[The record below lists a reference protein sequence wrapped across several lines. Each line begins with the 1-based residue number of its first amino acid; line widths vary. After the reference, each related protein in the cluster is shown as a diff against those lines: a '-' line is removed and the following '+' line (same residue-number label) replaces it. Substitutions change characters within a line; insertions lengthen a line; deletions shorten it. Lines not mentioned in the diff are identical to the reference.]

1 MLIRLILWLFLLSLP
16 LFLFALTIKIAALM
30 LLFAC
35 GLLFFLGLIS
45 VLKRCFDIV
54 CTYFSAQARENRKML
69 FAQNQKQTH
78 QRLLHFKRLQLNY
91 FKELE
96 REKILKK
103 NNTAHI
109 HALSDAIERDLYRDK
124 QKIPKALFLQFQRE
138 NRLFRRQQNEQAL
151 LELHVKIST
160 RVSDKNYA

>member
-1 MLIRLILWLFLLSLP
+1 MLIRLILWLFFLSLP

-35 GLLFFLGLIS
+35 SLLFFLGLIN
-45 VLKRCFDIV
+45 VLKRCFEIV
-54 CTYFSAQARENRKML
+54 GNYFSAQARETRKML

-96 REKILKK
+96 REKLLKK
-103 NNTAHI
+103 NNVTHI
-109 HALSDAIERDLYRDK
+109 NALSDAIERDLYRH
-124 QKIPKALFLQFQRE
+124 KAKLSKTLFLQFQRE

-151 LELHVKIST
+151 LELHVRIST
-160 RVSDKNYA
+160 FVSDKNYV

>member
-35 GLLFFLGLIS
+35 GLLFFLGLIN
-45 VLKRCFDIV
+45 VLKRCFNVV

-69 FAQNQKQTH
+69 FSQNQKQTH
-78 QRLLHFKRLQLNY
+78 QRLLHFKCLQLHY

-96 REKILKK
+96 REKLLKK
-103 NNTAHI
+103 NNATHI
-109 HALSDAIERDLYRDK
+109 NALFDAIERDLSRHK
-124 QKIPKALFLQFQRE
+124 QNIPKTSFLQFQRE

-160 RVSDKNYA
+160 FVNDKNYA